1 MSDPERV
8 DDVGWIALEGAYNA
22 RDVGGLPTTTG
33 GRTRS
38 GVLLRSDA
46 LDGLTVA
53 DVEHLVATVGL
64 AHVVDLRSSAERDER
79 GRGRLGHASITYSEL
94 QVFDADDLVRRREL
108 RAEAHASGRD
118 AVEIMAEGY
127 VEILELG
134 APSFLAAFA
143 RMTEPGGVP
152 ALVHCAGGKD
162 RTGVFVALLLDVAG
176 VERSAI
182 VADYAATAERM
193 PALMEHLRRADQFQA
208 LAAQLP
214 AFVFEAQA
222 ETMVAFLDHLDA
234 RWGGAASFL
243 RANGVGDD
251 ALERW
256 RSLLVA

>member
-1 MSDPERV
+1 MDA
-8 DDVGWIALEGAYNA
+8 VGWIELEGAHNA
-22 RDVGGLPTTTG
+22 RDVGGLATTSG

-46 LDGLTVA
+46 LDGLTVG
-53 DVEHLVATVGL
+53 DVEHLIATVGL

-79 GRGRLGHASITYSEL
+79 GRGRLGDEPITYTEL
-94 QVFDADDLVRRREL
+94 QVIDADDIVRRREL
-108 RAEAHASGRD
+108 RAEAHASGQD
-118 AVEIMAEGY
+118 PVQIMADGY

-134 APSFLAAFA
+134 APSFAAAFT
-143 RMTEPGGVP
+143 RMTEPGGAP

-176 VERSAI
+176 VERRAI
-182 VADYAATAERM
+182 VADYVATAERM
-193 PALMEHLRRADQFQA
+193 PALMEHLRQADQFQA

-222 ETMVAFLDHLDA
+222 ETMIAFLDHLDSSC
-234 RWGGAASFL
+234 GGAASFL